1 MDYTVFWINE
11 IHGRG
16 MRGTDGVAAGKNMSL
31 QGTWG
36 ETGRFESMSDSNT
49 PKGTPETE
57 PSSRKKF
64 IRETIEEKKPS
75 KKKWLRRVLLLV
87 VLAVAFGWIAALTF
101 VLSEPRLKEM
111 FAGEETEEA
120 IQISRDS
127 PEAET
132 TAEAGSAESSES
144 STEANEEVLKETVE
158 ELVEGYLS
166 TRESDEEEAA
176 YTELVSD
183 MATSLRRSM
192 VTVTSLQASEDI
204 FQQEYVRSQETF
216 GLILTESSTRMLIL
230 TETYLVRDTETVL
243 VTLGNSSEYSA
254 SLVGLDETTGLA
266 VIGISLDDMSEGDLS
281 YVEPVTLGNSY
292 ICQAGDTV
300 VALGNPM
307 GYVPSVAWGIIS
319 YINTSQQGIDM
330 NFQLIQ
336 TDIAGSSEA
345 TGILVNLDGEV
356 VGWITQDYSSDDTG
370 NMLAAMSISD
380 IKGYIERISNGES
393 MACLGVQ
400 VQVVTASL
408 AEERQLPQG
417 LYISSCVSG
426 GAAYEAGLQN
436 GDILV
441 GIGEE
446 TITTLS
452 GLQDTLAE
460 YEPGD
465 TVTVTVM
472 RSSRNG
478 YVEQDFQVKLGER

>member
-1 MDYTVFWINE
+1 
-11 IHGRG
+11 
-16 MRGTDGVAAGKNMSL
+16 
-31 QGTWG
+31 
-36 ETGRFESMSDSNT
+36 MSDSNT
-49 PKGTPETE
+49 PKGTPEAE
-57 PSSRKKF
+57 PSSKKEF

-75 KKKWLRRVLLLV
+75 KRKWIRRILLLLV
-87 VLAVAFGWIAALTF
+87 QAVAFGLIAALTF
-101 VLSEPRLKEM
+101 ALSEPRLKELL
-111 FAGEETEEA
+111 AGEETEEA
-120 IQISRDS
+120 IQFSRDS
-127 PEAET
+127 LEAET
-132 TAEAGSAESSES
+132 TAEAEDSESSES
-144 STEANEEVLKETVE
+144 STEADEEALKETVE

-166 TRESDEEEAA
+166 TRESEEEEAA

-183 MATSLRRSM
+183 MASALRRSM
-192 VTVTSLQASEDI
+192 VTVTSIQASEDI

-216 GLILTESSTRMLIL
+216 GLILTETSSRMLIL
-230 TETYLVRDTETVL
+230 TETYLVKDTETVL
-243 VTLGNSSEYSA
+243 VTLGNKSEYSA
-254 SLVGLDETTGLA
+254 DLVGVDETTGLA
-266 VIGISLDDMSEGDLS
+266 VVGISLEEMTEGDLS
-281 YVEPVTLGNSY
+281 YVEPVALGNSY

-319 YINTSQQGIDM
+319 YINTAQQGIDM

-380 IKGYIERISNGES
+380 IKGYIERVSNGEA

-400 VQVVTASL
+400 VQVVTASF

-417 LYISSCVSG
+417 LYISSCISG

-436 GDILV
+436 GDILT

-446 TITTLS
+446 TITTIS
-452 GLQDTLAE
+452 GLQEVLTK
-460 YEPGD
+460 YEPGE
-465 TVTVTVM
+465 TVTVIVM
-472 RSSRNG
+472 RSSRSG
-478 YVEQDFQVKLGER
+478 YVEQTFQVKLGER

>member
-1 MDYTVFWINE
+1 
-11 IHGRG
+11 
-16 MRGTDGVAAGKNMSL
+16 
-31 QGTWG
+31 
-36 ETGRFESMSDSNT
+36 MSDSNT
-49 PKGTPETE
+49 PKGTPEAET
-57 PSSRKKF
+57 SSKKEF

-75 KKKWLRRVLLLV
+75 KRKWIRRILLLL
-87 VLAVAFGWIAALTF
+87 VLAVAFGLIAALTF
-101 VLSEPRLKEM
+101 VLSEPRLKEI

-120 IQISRDS
+120 IQFSRDS
-127 PEAET
+127 LEAET
-132 TAEAGSAESSES
+132 TAEAEEGESSES
-144 STEANEEVLKETVE
+144 STEADEEALKETVE

-166 TRESDEEEAA
+166 SRESEEEAA

-183 MATSLRRSM
+183 MASALRRSM
-192 VTVTSLQASEDI
+192 VTVTSVQASEDI

-216 GLILTESSTRMLIL
+216 GLILTETSSRMLIL
-230 TETYLVRDTETVL
+230 TETYLVKDTETVL
-243 VTLGNSSEYSA
+243 VTLGNKSEYSA
-254 SLVGLDETTGLA
+254 SLIGLDETTGLA
-266 VIGISLDDMSEGDLS
+266 VVGIFLEEMAEGDLS

-319 YINTSQQGIDM
+319 YINTAQQGIDM

-380 IKGYIERISNGES
+380 IKGYIERVSNGEA

-408 AEERQLPQG
+408 AEERQLSQG

-436 GDILV
+436 GDILT

-446 TITTLS
+446 TITTTS
-452 GLQDTLAE
+452 GLQEALAK
-460 YEPGD
+460 YEPGE
-465 TVTVTVM
+465 TVTVAVM

-478 YVEQDFQVKLGER
+478 YVEQTFQVKLGER